1 MTTTIIRGK
10 RLARPA
16 AAAEYLGIGIST
28 LWAWSADRPNFPAK
42 IKAGPR
48 VTLFNLDELDQW
60 LTAAQPV

>member
-1 MTTTIIRGK
+1 MSTTVTRGL

-16 AAAEYLGIGIST
+16 SAAAYLGIGIST

-48 VTLFNLDELDQW
+48 VTLFNLDELDAW

>member
-1 MTTTIIRGK
+1 MSTTVTTGK
-10 RLARPA
+10 RFARPKQA
-16 AAAEYLGIGIST
+16 ASYLGIGIST

>member
-1 MTTTIIRGK
+1 MTTIVTRGR

-16 AAAEYLGIGIST
+16 SAATYLGIGIST

-48 VTLFNLDELDQW
+48 VTLFDLDELDAW
-60 LTAAQPV
+60 LTAVQPV